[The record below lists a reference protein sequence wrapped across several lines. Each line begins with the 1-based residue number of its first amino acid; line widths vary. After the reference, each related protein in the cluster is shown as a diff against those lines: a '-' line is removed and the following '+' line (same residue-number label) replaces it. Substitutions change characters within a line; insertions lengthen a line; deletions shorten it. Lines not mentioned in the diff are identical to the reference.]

1 MKLFDWFNE
10 KAEDKKV
17 HMLGSVIIVLFLTP
31 AYGLIWA
38 SIIALIAGLL
48 VEAYQKLV
56 LKKQFSFSDL
66 NADIFGIIVGILL
79 ATISARLL

>member
-38 SIIALIAGLL
+38 SIIAGLVGLL
-48 VEAYQKLV
+48 VEGYQKFV

-66 NADIFGIIVGILL
+66 NADIFGIVVGIIL

>member
-31 AYGLIWA
+31 AYGLVWA

-66 NADIFGIIVGILL
+66 NADAFGVIVGILL
-79 ATISARLL
+79 ATISEGLL